1 MNIDERVKKA
11 YALHHSG
18 YNCAQAVLGHMWIY
32 LI

>member
-18 YNCAQAVLGHMWIY
+18 YNCAQAGICGF
-32 LI
+32 I

>member
-18 YNCAQAVLGHMWIY
+18 YNCAQAVLGGICGF
-32 LI
+32 I